1 MFNFDTEVNDGY
13 TFDGW
18 YKEKECINKWNFTV
32 DALPEKI
39 LDENEA
45 VIEKAKSDLAA
56 FINNQQQIVTRSVNT
71 TEDSFSQI
79 NQKYN
84 DALNAKLEE
93 LNLYIVELQNL
104 ISELKKKEREGKEV
118 KDEH

>member
-39 LDENEA
+39 LDEN
-45 VIEKAKSDLAA
+45 
-56 FINNQQQIVTRSVNT
+56 
-71 TEDSFSQI
+71 
-79 NQKYN
+79 
-84 DALNAKLEE
+84 
-93 LNLYIVELQNL
+93 
-104 ISELKKKEREGKEV
+104 KEV
-118 KDEH
+118 LYQETILYAKWCYSFV